1 MPPTRGTGPD
11 GDPMH
16 DIRGGALQF
25 RCGTAWVTT
34 VKPSTFQVRRSSP
47 LRNDALAPSAR
58 PIGQTV
64 LTWHDLPQI
73 MHPSAGPDVFSEAR
87 IMNTY
92 SISVRLQRTT
102 TEECHV
108 SVPVTGALLQDET
121 DAEGMR
127 HLDGEKVLAA
137 AVQLGR
143 EATDWL
149 PEAQDI
155 SVHPVQKAP
164 DAT

>member
-1 MPPTRGTGPD
+1 
-11 GDPMH
+11 
-16 DIRGGALQF
+16 
-25 RCGTAWVTT
+25 
-34 VKPSTFQVRRSSP
+34 
-47 LRNDALAPSAR
+47 
-58 PIGQTV
+58 
-64 LTWHDLPQI
+64 
-73 MHPSAGPDVFSEAR
+73 
-87 IMNTY
+87 MNTY